1 MQLHRTYYLGN
12 ELNRTNE
19 LEKQRNKMNGQK
31 YKTAEPKTHKKQQEH
46 QAKTQ
51 EHKLTKTIERGERK
65 ERRISLE
72 DGRMMDDLATRSV
85 ECS

>member
-1 MQLHRTYYLGN
+1 MNQ
-12 ELNRTNE
+12 TNE
-19 LEKQRNKMNGQK
+19 LEKQRNKMNGQN

-46 QAKTQ
+46 QTKTQ

-65 ERRISLE
+65 ERRIAHE
-72 DGRMMDDLATRSV
+72 DERMLDDLATRSV